1 MFNLCFDFSFHLAL
15 PTIRGTINS
24 HFGYLEMLFVI
35 LCISHKNQNCSQTKP
50 WQLACSQLISFGLH

>member
-50 WQLACSQLISFGLH
+50 WQLAC